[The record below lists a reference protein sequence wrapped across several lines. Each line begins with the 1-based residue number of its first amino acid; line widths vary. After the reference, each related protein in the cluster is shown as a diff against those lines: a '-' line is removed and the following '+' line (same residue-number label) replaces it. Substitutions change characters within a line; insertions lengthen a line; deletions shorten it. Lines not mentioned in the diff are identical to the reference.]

1 MIVKTKSG
9 DLPVRFGMNA
19 LAEFGD
25 LTDKSMNEVMECLG
39 DLGALKI
46 SEILAFIYVGF
57 KDGAREKKEECKVKD
72 IQEVG
77 DMITEDQ
84 GLLGN
89 VTDVFLDDATTDGE
103 EPAGDKKKSPSTPS
117 KP

>member
-9 DLPVRFGMNA
+9 DFPVRFGMNA

-39 DLGALKI
+39 DLGSLKI

-57 KDGAREKKEECKVKD
+57 KDGAREKKEECKVKSVE
-72 IQEVG
+72 EVG
-77 DMITEDQ
+77 DMITDDG
-84 GLLGN
+84 GLLTN
-89 VTDVFLDDATTDGE
+89 VTNVFLDDSTPEDA
-103 EPAGDKKKSPSTPS
+103 EPGDSKKKSPLTPS